1 MQSLDDAA
9 LVALLELSFD
19 HACTLPL
26 AAFVDVETVLEG
38 ARLASTE
45 ERARRWQERLWIP
58 LRTRLLARSG
68 ASAIPLGQWLPEDV
82 ARVVAERLGAPAPLP
97 RALVDE
103 LVGSDRVREAV
114 RAMLQDALT
123 GFVTK
128 ATSTLGVGNAE
139 EPPRGALRG
148 ALGWGARSVAAAGK
162 GLLGGLGD
170 EVQKQLQGKV
180 RDFVDQSVAMMQDR
194 ISERLR
200 SEDTAKALGKRR
212 RRFFEKGLTRT
223 EAQATKGLRE
233 VPWDQVDALSP
244 KVVAH
249 NAARE
254 ALTLALREEFTAVLT
269 ELSSQPLGALLDDLG
284 ARDLWRAAHRAQGL
298 PFLRGLV
305 ATEGFRVWWL
315 GATTSGPG

>member
-1 MQSLDDAA
+1 MATLDDAA
-9 LVALLELSFD
+9 LTALLDLSFE
-19 HACTLPL
+19 HACSLPL
-26 AAFVDVETVLEG
+26 SSFVDVETVLEG

-45 ERARRWQERLWIP
+45 ERARRWQARLWIP
-58 LRTRLLARSG
+58 LRGRLLARQA
-68 ASAIPLGQWLPEDV
+68 ASAIPLSAWLPEDV
-82 ARVVAERLGAPAPLP
+82 AKTLAERLGAPAPLP
-97 RALVDE
+97 RGLVDE

-128 ATSTLGVGNAE
+128 ATATLGVGNAD
-139 EPPRGALRG
+139 EPPKGALRG

-180 RDFVDQSVAMMQDR
+180 RDFVDQSVAMVQDR
-194 ISERLR
+194 IAERLG
-200 SEDTAKALGKRR
+200 SEDTARALGKRR

-223 EAQATKGLRE
+223 EAQATEGLRK

-244 KVVAH
+244 RVVAH

-254 ALTLALREEFTAVLT
+254 ALTTALREELTAVLA
-269 ELSSQPLGALLDDLG
+269 ELSSQPLGALLDELG
-284 ARDLWRAAHRAQGL
+284 ARDLWRDAHRAHGL

-305 ATEGFRVWWL
+305 ATEGFRAWWQ
-315 GATTSGPG
+315 GATAERGA